1 MTDKQRAAVDPLI
14 DGILKFHEALVGRP
28 FYTYQTVFARRILEA
43 TLLNTGDTIT
53 GLWSRQSGKTTA
65 VAELMV
71 TSAILLPVLAQVLP
85 DNLYLRPF
93 KDGLRIGIFAPIQ
106 GQAQLSYDRMREVIH
121 SDLGEEILADEEL
134 NIEITTSRGD
144 TLELSNGSLVH
155 AKTASPD
162 SKIEG
167 FTYHIILL
175 DEAQGA
181 DRFKVEKEIE
191 PMRSSTN
198 GVMVKIGTA
207 WVSRGGFHSD
217 IEYNIEQYKRGGP
230 RNHFEFP
237 YQMVVTEKRRAF
249 ERTHE
254 PIHWPTSGT
263 SRTTVGST
271 ANSRWRSA

>member
-1 MTDKQRAAVDPLI
+1 M
-14 DGILKFHEALVGRP
+14 
-28 FYTYQTVFARRILEA
+28 
-43 TLLNTGDTIT
+43 
-53 GLWSRQSGKTTA
+53 
-65 VAELMV
+65 
-71 TSAILLPVLAQVLP
+71 LAQVLP

-106 GQAQLSYDRMREVIH
+106 GQAQLSYHRMREVIH

-181 DRFKVEKEIE
+181 DRFKVEKGIQ
-191 PMRSSTN
+191 PMCSSTN

-254 PIHWPTSGT
+254 PIDLAYERYVENYRRKHGEQSLAFRMNFLLKGGGPARRHFRRAMLDSMDMTRELNVPYIPKADDTSGRG
-263 SRTTVGST
+263 SAASISPRRTI
-271 ANSRWRSA
+271 RRS